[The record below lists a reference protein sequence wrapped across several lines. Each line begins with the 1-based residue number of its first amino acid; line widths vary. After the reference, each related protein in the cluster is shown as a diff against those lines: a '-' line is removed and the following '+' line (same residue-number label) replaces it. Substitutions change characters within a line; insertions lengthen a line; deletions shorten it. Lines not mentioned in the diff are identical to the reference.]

1 MCSKNKKR
9 HVKCQS
15 VSLHESILS
24 ESTGAGRDGLSMF
37 FERIF
42 VDLKRAPGFPPS
54 ESVPHS
60 LDIEADGLVLG
71 HDVLIHLEHVKSDWM
86 S

>member
-1 MCSKNKKR
+1 
-9 HVKCQS
+9 
-15 VSLHESILS
+15 
-24 ESTGAGRDGLSMF
+24 MF